1 MVRIMNRNTKS
12 YVQYFFK
19 SNRRLLILMCVGLF
33 IIMPFAVFNSAVGH
47 VETDNSNLPGLVFV
61 FSLIGTFIVAGTMPM
76 FTWRFLYK
84 KTSCNMYFSLPITRK
99 KFFVVQYLLGAV
111 FGLIPLYLNFIL
123 EFLLLGFFT
132 SIALFDFFVY
142 FVLLLIPFFITYTI
156 FTLVAVKCNNFPDAV
171 VMSGAYLILP
181 FVLFLA
187 IVLFMDYQAL
197 DLLIANT
204 STSLINE
211 VMPEG
216 TVLSALSFPV
226 SLTISLA
233 WFVFDEFEMAY
244 ESIVNLITTG
254 VWCLLGIVAF
264 YISMRAFIL
273 RKEEE
278 AQHRTTSYL
287 MYPFVVTVLSV
298 ALILILFTSD
308 LFSSSMFIMGTIIFA
323 LYIIMRLFARRS
335 LKIKITD
342 IGGFMGITAATLAFV
357 LIFQSTHGF
366 GLVKEY
372 PDTDDF
378 RFVNIYY
385 SAYGGGNSF
394 EMKIPEENIEEFL
407 DWLDGYLEEAEK
419 KDTHSIDYPDIR
431 YSMMIDYQLDR
442 NIVESTR
449 EYWDS
454 TMLDYSDLKKLAHWS
469 SSVRLTDC
477 SIIDE
482 DGCAIKEVYNN
493 DEAALKQNYEA
504 MKSAQ

>member
-1 MVRIMNRNTKS
+1 MRIMNRNTKS

-33 IIMPFAVFNSAVGH
+33 IIMPFAIINSASGE
-47 VETDNSNLPGLVFV
+47 VEIDNSSLPGCIFV
-61 FSLIGTFIVAGTMPM
+61 FSLIGTFLVAGIMPM

-84 KTSCNMYFSLPITRK
+84 KTSCNMYLSLPITRK

-111 FGLIPLYLNFIL
+111 FGLIPLYLNFVI

-142 FVLLLIPFFITYTI
+142 FVVLLIPFFITYTI
-156 FTLVAVKCNNFPDAV
+156 LTMIAVKCNNFADAV

-181 FVLFLA
+181 FVLYLA
-187 IVLFMDYQAL
+187 IVMFMDYQAS
-197 DLLIANT
+197 DLLIANS

-211 VMPEG
+211 IMPEG
-216 TVLSALSFPV
+216 TMLSALSFPV

-233 WFVFDEFEMAY
+233 WFVFDGFEMAY

-264 YISMRAFIL
+264 YISMRGFIL

-278 AQHRTTSYL
+278 SQHRTTSYL

-357 LIFQSTHGF
+357 LVYQSTHGF

-385 SAYGGGNSF
+385 SSYNNGNSF

-482 DGCAIKEVYNN
+482 DGCAIKEVYSN
-493 DEAALKQNYEA
+493 DEVALKQNYEA

>member
-1 MVRIMNRNTKS
+1 MRIMNRNTKS

-233 WFVFDEFEMAY
+233 WFVFDGFEMAY

-264 YISMRAFIL
+264 YISMRGFIL

-278 AQHRTTSYL
+278 SQHHTTSYL

-357 LIFQSTHGF
+357 LVYQSTHGF

-385 SAYGGGNSF
+385 SSYNNGNSF

-482 DGCAIKEVYNN
+482 DGCAIKEVYSN

>member
-1 MVRIMNRNTKS
+1 MRIMNRNTKS

-33 IIMPFAVFNSAVGH
+33 IIMPFAIINSASGE
-47 VETDNSNLPGLVFV
+47 VEIDNSSLPGCIFV
-61 FSLIGTFIVAGTMPM
+61 FSLIGTFLVAGIMPM

-84 KTSCNMYFSLPITRK
+84 KTSCNMYLSLPITRK

-111 FGLIPLYLNFIL
+111 FGLIPLYLNFVI

-142 FVLLLIPFFITYTI
+142 FVVLLIPFFITYTI
-156 FTLVAVKCNNFPDAV
+156 LTMIAVKCNNFADAV
-171 VMSGAYLILP
+171 VMSAAYLILP
-181 FVLFLA
+181 FVLYLA
-187 IVLFMDYQAL
+187 IVMFMDYQAS
-197 DLLIANT
+197 DLLIANS

-211 VMPEG
+211 IMPEG
-216 TVLSALSFPV
+216 TMLSALSFPV

-233 WFVFDEFEMAY
+233 WFVFDGFEMAY

-264 YISMRAFIL
+264 YISMRGFIL

-278 AQHRTTSYL
+278 SQHHTTSYL

-357 LIFQSTHGF
+357 LVYQSTHGF

-385 SAYGGGNSF
+385 SSYNNGNSF

-482 DGCAIKEVYNN
+482 DSCAIKEVYSN

>member
-1 MVRIMNRNTKS
+1 MRIMNRNTKS

>member
-1 MVRIMNRNTKS
+1 MRIMNRNTKS

-33 IIMPFAVFNSAVGH
+33 IIMPFPLINNLFSYSMFDSSSMQATVFI
-47 VETDNSNLPGLVFV
+47 L
-61 FSLIGTFIVAGTMPM
+61 SLIGTFLVAGIMPM

-84 KTSCNMYFSLPITRK
+84 KTSCNMYLSLPITRK

-111 FGLIPLYLNFIL
+111 FGLIPLYLNFVI
-123 EFLLLGFFT
+123 EFLLLGAF
-132 SIALFDFFVY
+132 SYSRLFNFVIY
-142 FVLLLIPFFITYTI
+142 FILLLIPFFVTYTI
-156 FTLVAVKCNNFPDAV
+156 FTLVAVKCNNFADAV

-181 FVLFLA
+181 FVLYLA
-187 IVLFMDYQAL
+187 IILFIDYQAS
-197 DLLIANT
+197 DLLIANSAT
-204 STSLINE
+204 SFVDEI
-211 VMPEG
+211 MPGE
-216 TVLSALSFPV
+216 TLLSALSFPV
-226 SLTISLA
+226 SLTVSLA
-233 WFVFDEFEMAY
+233 WFIFDRFEMVF
-244 ESIVNLITTG
+244 ESVVNLITTG

-264 YISMRAFIL
+264 YISMRGFIL

-298 ALILILFTSD
+298 ALILMLFNTN
-308 LFSSSMFIMGTIIFA
+308 LFSASMFIMGTIIFA

>member
-1 MVRIMNRNTKS
+1 MRIMNRNTKS

-385 SAYGGGNSF
+385 SSYNNGNSF